1 MILKNDNINECE
13 KNNISRGYI
22 KRLIK
27 KADGSFEAKVSS
39 GDEEVYTVKV
49 LMSGNNDIS
58 DYECSCPY
66 DYDDVCEHV
75 AAVLTAIEK
84 GEYET
89 DEPEKVS
96 AKPKG
101 QDDLTKLLND
111 ASKEKL
117 IEIILERADAD
128 NKYRLKLFSKLGK
141 PQINEELAQI
151 KDDIRTSVRCNTQS
165 GYIDCNDCD
174 SICDDMALALVT
186 AKERMDDGCAVFAF
200 EAALFI
206 THTCAKLAS
215 DSDSS
220 SGMLSM
226 TIDDALGFVN
236 RSCCLLSQTD
246 DAAGKKTC
254 YEKLCKEA
262 LRKVYDDLGEWNYE
276 LLRSAVYFI
285 TEKNVQKLNS
295 ALDELHI
302 KYERAEYMS
311 YFKTD
316 EKLTRLEI
324 IRKLEGDTAARKFID
339 ENIDIDKFREMAVRD
354 DIENSN
360 YENAEKLCLEKKES
374 QRNTYAGLSVWWYL
388 LYEIYEKSGNAAEQR
403 KTAVKLLLLGDLKY
417 YDEYKRLLSEDGTWD
432 AEYSR
437 FITSLKNDLPYHMYM
452 QILDKENEF
461 RLLLE
466 EVKKHTETVFTYG
479 KKLAL
484 KYPDEIYLLYKHE
497 IDDMAAEAKDR
508 GKYQKV
514 CGAIKELYSAGG
526 KNAAM
531 SIINFYMVNYKR
543 RPAMLDELENLK
555 SKLGKSKA

>member
-13 KNNISRGYI
+13 KNNISSGYI
-22 KRLIK
+22 KKLIK
-27 KADGSFEAKVSS
+27 KADGSFDAKVSG
-39 GDEEVYTVKV
+39 GDEEVYTVKI
-49 LMSGNNDIS
+49 LMSGDDKIS
-58 DYECSCPY
+58 GYECSCPY

-84 GEYET
+84 GEYKT
-89 DEPEKVS
+89 AEPEKDS
-96 AKPKG
+96 AKSKG
-101 QDDLTKLLND
+101 QDDLTKLLNN

-117 IEIILERADAD
+117 IEIILERTDAD
-128 NKYRLKLFSKLGK
+128 SKYRLKLFSKLGK
-141 PQINEELAQI
+141 PQTEEELAQI
-151 KDDIRTSVRCNTQS
+151 KNDIRTSVRCNTQS
-165 GYIDCNDCD
+165 GYIDYNDCD

-186 AKERMDDGCAVFAF
+186 AKERMDDGCVLFAL

-206 THTCAKLAS
+206 THTCAALAS

-226 TIDDALGFVN
+226 TMADALGLVK
-236 RSCCLLSQTD
+236 RSCCLLSQTG
-246 DAAGKKTC
+246 DAALQKTC
-254 YEKLCKEA
+254 YEKLCREA
-262 LRKVYDDLGEWNYE
+262 LHKVYDDWGEWNYE
-276 LLRSAVYFI
+276 LLRSAVFLI

-295 ALDELHI
+295 ALLELHA
-302 KYERAEYMS
+302 KYERNEYMS

-324 IRKLEGDTAARKFID
+324 IRKLEGDTAVRTFID
-339 ENIDIDKFREMAVRD
+339 ENLDIDKFRELAVRD

-374 QRNTYAGLSVWWYL
+374 QRNTYMRPSVWWYL

-403 KTAVKLLLLGDLKY
+403 KTAAQLLLLGDLKF

-432 AEYSR
+432 TEYSR
-437 FITSLKNDLPYHMYM
+437 FLATLKNDLPNNMYM

-461 RLLLE
+461 RLLFE
-466 EVKKHTETVFTYG
+466 EVKMHMETVFTYG
-479 KKLAL
+479 KKLAP
-484 KYPDEIYLLYKHE
+484 KYSDEIYKLYKHE

-531 SIINFYMVNYKR
+531 SIIGFYMVNYKR
-543 RPAMLDELENLK
+543 RPAMQDELDNLK
-555 SKLGKSKA
+555 SELEKGKA